1 MARIRFL
8 RALRI
13 LWVEYCE
20 ENTIS
25 AMKYLTMSNQGLMDR
40 GWWGKWVDNPIYIS
54 YETQQIPMWQVPFPA
69 VTVCPIVQG
78 KAQYYDIDEA
88 VDRAMHGG
96 KLDRED
102 YNYLGAL
109 SHVCP
114 TMSKYFKF
122 GGKYS
127 ASTVEMLVDIALDF
141 EQVFIICRWMNTYIN
156 CSKLWSQTI
165 TDSGVCFTFN
175 SISVENLYRLENLH
189 REFAYSEVSGMS
201 DDWFRETGYTN
212 NVDMQAYPRRQ
223 IGTGL
228 RFGLKAFLLS
238 YMFDDSYYCHGAK
251 TGFKLF
257 VHPPDEAPSF
267 DQFYYHVSLRDSIS
281 MMIKPQVT
289 ATSQSLRSQPYKD
302 RQCLFENERYLR
314 FFRIYNQ
321 HNCIQECMVNFTY
334 DLCGCVKFSMPRSA
348 DMRECAPSEISCYS
362 GAYIKM
368 YSQQIGKNTSN
379 PCGCLPA
386 CGSLSYD
393 VEISN
398 MPLDILSIFRAYG
411 QDNANMSEF
420 VMSQISIS
428 IKDKWIL
435 PMVRQELM
443 GVGDLV
449 GTLGGLFGLM
459 IGVSAL
465 SLLEIVYF
473 CLIRPFRK
481 EKPAP
486 RKRYVIPWRN
496 PYR

>member
-8 RALRI
+8 RALRL
-13 LWVEYCE
+13 LWVEYCQ
-20 ENTIS
+20 ENSITT
-25 AMKYLTMSNQGLMDR
+25 MKYLTMSNQGLMDR
-40 GWWGKWVDNPIYIS
+40 GWWG
-54 YETQQIPMWQVPFPA
+54 
-69 VTVCPIVQG
+69 
-78 KAQYYDIDEA
+78 
-88 VDRAMHGG
+88 
-96 KLDRED
+96 
-102 YNYLGAL
+102 
-109 SHVCP
+109 
-114 TMSKYFKF
+114 
-122 GGKYS
+122 
-127 ASTVEMLVDIALDF
+127 
-141 EQVFIICRWMNTYIN
+141 
-156 CSKLWSQTI
+156 
-165 TDSGVCFTFN
+165 
-175 SISVENLYRLENLH
+175 
-189 REFAYSEVSGMS
+189 
-201 DDWFRETGYTN
+201 
-212 NVDMQAYPRRQ
+212 
-223 IGTGL
+223 
-228 RFGLKAFLLS
+228 
-238 YMFDDSYYCHGAK
+238 GAK

-257 VHPPDEAPSF
+257 VHAPDEAPSL
-267 DQFYYHVSLRDSIS
+267 DQFYYGLSLRDSIS
-281 MMIKPQVT
+281 MMIKPKVT
-289 ATSQSLRSQPYKD
+289 ATSQSLRSQPYQD

-386 CGSLSYD
+386 CASLSYD

-398 MPLDILSIFRAYG
+398 RPVDLESVFRSAGEDY
-411 QDNANMSEF
+411 AKFLSEF
-420 VMSQISIS
+420 VLSQLSIS
-428 IKDKWIL
+428 IKEKWIL

-443 GVGDLV
+443 GVGDLA

-459 IGVSAL
+459 IGASAL

-486 RKRYVIPWRN
+486 RVRHVIPWRN